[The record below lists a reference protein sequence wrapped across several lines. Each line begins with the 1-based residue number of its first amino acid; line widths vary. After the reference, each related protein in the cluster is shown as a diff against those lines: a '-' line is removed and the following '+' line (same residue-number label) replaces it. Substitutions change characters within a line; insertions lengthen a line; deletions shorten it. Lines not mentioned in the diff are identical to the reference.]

1 LIPQALNKIIS
12 RFVAAGAAFVVTSAT
27 AQNYPAR
34 PIRMIVPFAPGGGG
48 DIVGRLLAQKMSEGL
63 GKPLVIDNRGGAGGT
78 IGTELAVKALADGY
92 TVLLGNVG
100 PLALSP
106 SLYPQLTYDAVRDL
120 APVSMVAS
128 FPNVLVAN
136 ISLPARSIQEL
147 VALIKS
153 RRGKMN
159 FGSAGTGTSTHLAAE
174 LFKAVARLDIVH
186 VPYKGGA
193 AALTDVIAGQVAYYF
208 GSLPSSLPLARA
220 GKVQALAVTSLR
232 RSSAAPEIP
241 TIAESGYPGF
251 ETAAW
256 YGVLVPIGTPRD
268 IVMRLNRATIA
279 AVGAAEVKERL
290 VQEGSEPMGSSPAQF
305 GAYIKSEIEKWS
317 KVVREANIKGD

>member
-1 LIPQALNKIIS
+1 MIPQALNKIIS

-256 YGVLVPIGTPRD
+256 YGVLVPIGTPRE

-279 AVGAAEVKERL
+279 ALGAAEVKERL

>member
-1 LIPQALNKIIS
+1 
-12 RFVAAGAAFVVTSAT
+12 
-27 AQNYPAR
+27 
-34 PIRMIVPFAPGGGG
+34 MIVPFAPGGGG

-256 YGVLVPIGTPRD
+256 YGVLVPIGTPRE

-279 AVGAAEVKERL
+279 ALGAAEVKERL

>member
-1 LIPQALNKIIS
+1 
-12 RFVAAGAAFVVTSAT
+12 VAAGAAFVVTSAT

-256 YGVLVPIGTPRD
+256 YGVLVPIGTPRE

-279 AVGAAEVKERL
+279 ALGAAEVKERL

>member
-1 LIPQALNKIIS
+1 MIPQALNKIIS

-279 AVGAAEVKERL
+279 ALGAAEVKERL

>member
-279 AVGAAEVKERL
+279 ALGAAEVKERL

>member
-256 YGVLVPIGTPRD
+256 YGVLVPIGTPRE

-279 AVGAAEVKERL
+279 ALGAAEVKERL

>member
-1 LIPQALNKIIS
+1 MFGATLSDQDTYSGASVRVPAALLIVSFALACGHPS
-12 RFVAAGAAFVVTSAT
+12 ATHVASPVSGVAADWPYLGKSRVTASRQAMVVSGSPIASEVGRNILQQGGSAVDAAVAVGFALAVVHPEAG
-27 AQNYPAR
+27 N
-34 PIRMIVPFAPGGGG
+34 IGGGG
-48 DIVGRLLAQKMSEGL
+48 FMIIR
-63 GKPLVIDNRGGAGGT
+63 PRN
-78 IGTELAVKALADGY
+78 
-92 TVLLGNVG
+92 
-100 PLALSP
+100 
-106 SLYPQLTYDAVRDL
+106 
-120 APVSMVAS
+120 
-128 FPNVLVAN
+128 
-136 ISLPARSIQEL
+136 
-147 VALIKS
+147 
-153 RRGKMN
+153 
-159 FGSAGTGTSTHLAAE
+159 
-174 LFKAVARLDIVH
+174 
-186 VPYKGGA
+186 
-193 AALTDVIAGQVAYYF
+193 
-208 GSLPSSLPLARA
+208 

-279 AVGAAEVKERL
+279 ALGAAEVKERL

>member
-1 LIPQALNKIIS
+1 MIPQALNKIIS

-63 GKPLVIDNRGGAGGT
+63 GKPLVIDNRGGAGGN

-279 AVGAAEVKERL
+279 ALGAAEVKERL